1 MSAPAAKPLMGRL
14 FWKFFV
20 FLWLAQLLTAM
31 GVGAMIWLARNEHG
45 SGGFPPTVGFRE
57 HPAPGIPTGATM
69 APGDRSGPP
78 SLPPGPP
85 RLLPPLMPMLAGS
98 IVSLVFA
105 ALLAAYFARPIRD
118 LREALGAISEGALDT
133 RVSPRMRERRDEL
146 SALGVEFDHMAARL
160 QSVVEGQRRLLH
172 DVSHELRSPL
182 ARLQAAADLL
192 RQQPDRSAVFV
203 EQIERDTNRM
213 NRLVGELLTLARLDT
228 GIQPNMDEYV
238 ELMRLLAEIAQDGNL
253 EAEASACRIVL
264 DGAGPATV
272 RGNAELI
279 RRALENVIRNALRFS
294 PPGGRIVIH
303 LQHDPVQGRV
313 GIEIADS
320 GPGVAAS
327 DLDAMFE
334 PFFRSGAEDTY
345 SGYGLGLAI
354 ARQVVKQHGG
364 EIEACNGAGGG
375 LVVRIFLPAEQGRQ
389 RPR

>member
-1 MSAPAAKPLMGRL
+1 MSARATRPLIGRL

-45 SGGFPPTVGFRE
+45 PGGFPPTVGFHE
-57 HPAPGIPTGATM
+57 HPAPGMPAGATM

-118 LREALGAISEGALDT
+118 LREALGNISEGRLDT
-133 RVSPRMRERRDEL
+133 RVSPRMRTRQDEL
-146 SALGVEFDHMAARL
+146 SELGVEFDHMAARL
-160 QSVVEGQRRLLH
+160 QNVVEGQRRLLH

-203 EQIERDTNRM
+203 ERIERDTNRM
-213 NRLVGELLTLARLDT
+213 NRLVGELLTLARLDA
-228 GIQPNMDEYV
+228 GIQTNMDEQV
-238 ELMRLLAEIAQDGNL
+238 DLKALLASIIDDADL
-253 EAEASACRIVL
+253 EAESRACRIELSGDDV
-264 DGAGPATV
+264 ATI
-272 RGNAELI
+272 RGNGELV
-279 RRALENVIRNALRFS
+279 RRALENVIRNALRYS
-294 PPGGRIVIH
+294 PNGGRVVIR
-303 LQHDPVQGRV
+303 LRPDPVAARV
-313 GIEIADS
+313 SIEIADE

-327 DLDAMFE
+327 ELDALFE
-334 PFFRSGAEDTY
+334 PFFRSRAEETY

-364 EIEACNGAGGG
+364 AIMACNGAEGG
-375 LVVRIFLPAEQGRQ
+375 LVVRIFLPAEQAQQ
-389 RPR
+389 RTR